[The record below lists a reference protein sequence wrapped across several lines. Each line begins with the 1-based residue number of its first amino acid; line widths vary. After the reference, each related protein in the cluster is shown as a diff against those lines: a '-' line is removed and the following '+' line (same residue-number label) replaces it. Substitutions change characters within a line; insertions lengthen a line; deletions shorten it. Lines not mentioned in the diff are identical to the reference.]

1 MSNLLRQKILLIE
14 LTVLFASI
22 TWHKNRCCI
31 HPVFTALM
39 KTELALRTVAG
50 LKEAGINFVSY
61 IPETRLSEILPVLAA
76 DDSFMLAP
84 VSSEAEAVGIAAGA
98 ALGGKRAAVYME
110 GTGLFVST
118 YNLLTVG
125 ERYGVPMLLLIAYVG
140 SFEDQRNSYLFSHYG
155 NKTKGILETLGIQ
168 YLIVDSGSQLEAR
181 IKDAVRM
188 MHSLKLPV
196 ALLFTGEFTE

>member
-1 MSNLLRQKILLIE
+1 MNIE
-14 LTVLFASI
+14 LA
-22 TWHKNRCCI
+22 N
-31 HPVFTALM
+31 
-39 KTELALRTVAG
+39 RTVAG

-76 DDSFMLAP
+76 DGSFTLVP
-84 VSSEAEAVGIAAGA
+84 VASEAEAVGIAAGA
-98 ALGGKRAAVYME
+98 SLGGKRAAVYME

-155 NKTKGILETLGIQ
+155 NKTKGILDTLGIQ
-168 YLIVDSGSQLEAR
+168 YRIVDSASQLEAR

-188 MHSLKLPV
+188 MHALKLPV

>member
-1 MSNLLRQKILLIE
+1 MN
-14 LTVLFASI
+14 V
-22 TWHKNRCCI
+22 
-31 HPVFTALM
+31 
-39 KTELALRTVAG
+39 ELANRTVAG
-50 LKEAGINFVSY
+50 LKAAGINFVSY

-98 ALGGKRAAVYME
+98 SLGGKRVAVYME

-125 ERYGVPMLLLIAYVG
+125 ERYGVPMLLLVAYVG
-140 SFEDQRNSYLFSHYG
+140 SFEDRRNSYLFSHYG

-168 YLIVDSGSQLEAR
+168 YLILESGDQLEAR

>member
-1 MSNLLRQKILLIE
+1 
-14 LTVLFASI
+14 
-22 TWHKNRCCI
+22 
-31 HPVFTALM
+31 M
-39 KTELALRTVAG
+39 KAELAHRTVAG

-61 IPETRLSEILPVLAA
+61 IPETRLSEILPLMKA
-76 DDSFMLAP
+76 DESFTLVP
-84 VSSEAEAVGIAAGA
+84 VASEAEAVGIAAGA
-98 ALGGKRAAVYME
+98 SLGGKGAAVYME

-118 YNLLTVG
+118 YNLLTIG

-155 NKTKGILETLGIQ
+155 NKTKGILEILGIQ
-168 YLIVDSGSQLEAR
+168 YLIVDSAGPLEAQ

-188 MHSLKLPV
+188 MHALKLPV

>member
-1 MSNLLRQKILLIE
+1 MN
-14 LTVLFASI
+14 V
-22 TWHKNRCCI
+22 
-31 HPVFTALM
+31 
-39 KTELALRTVAG
+39 ELANRTVAG

-125 ERYGVPMLLLIAYVG
+125 ERYGVPMLLLVAYVG

-168 YLIVDSGSQLEAR
+168 YLIVDSGESTRSANQRRRENDACVEIAGGFIVYGR
-181 IKDAVRM
+181 IYRII
-188 MHSLKLPV
+188 
-196 ALLFTGEFTE
+196 

>member
-1 MSNLLRQKILLIE
+1 MNIE
-14 LTVLFASI
+14 LA
-22 TWHKNRCCI
+22 N
-31 HPVFTALM
+31 
-39 KTELALRTVAG
+39 RTVAG

-76 DDSFMLAP
+76 DGSFLLAP
-84 VSSEAEAVGIAAGA
+84 VASEAEAVGIAAGA
-98 ALGGKRAAVYME
+98 SLGGKRAAVYME

-155 NKTKGILETLGIQ
+155 NKTKGILDTLGIQ
-168 YLIVDSGSQLEAR
+168 YLIIDSAGQLEAR

-188 MHSLKLPV
+188 MHALKLPV
-196 ALLFTGEFTE
+196 ALLFTGEFTV

>member
-1 MSNLLRQKILLIE
+1 
-14 LTVLFASI
+14 
-22 TWHKNRCCI
+22 
-31 HPVFTALM
+31 M
-39 KTELALRTVAG
+39 KPDLANRTVAA
-50 LKEAGINFVSY
+50 LKAAGITFT
-61 IPETRLSEILPVLAA
+61 ETRLSEILPLMKA
-76 DDSFMLAP
+76 DESFTLVP
-84 VSSEAEAVGIAAGA
+84 VASEAEAVGIAAGA
-98 ALGGKRAAVYME
+98 SLGGKGAAVYME

-118 YNLLTVG
+118 YNLLTIG

-168 YLIVDSGSQLEAR
+168 YLIVDSASQLEAQ

-188 MHSLKLPV
+188 MHALKLPV

>member
-1 MSNLLRQKILLIE
+1 
-14 LTVLFASI
+14 
-22 TWHKNRCCI
+22 
-31 HPVFTALM
+31 M
-39 KTELALRTVAG
+39 KAELANKTVAG
-50 LKEAGINFVSY
+50 LKAAGINFVSY
-61 IPETRLSEILPVLAA
+61 IPETRLSEILPLMAA

-98 ALGGKRAAVYME
+98 SLGGKRAAVYME

-140 SFEDQRNSYLFSHYG
+140 SFEDRRNSYLFSHYG
-155 NKTKGILETLGIQ
+155 NKTKGILDTLGIQ
-168 YLIVDSGSQLEAR
+168 YLTVASANELETR
-181 IKDAVRM
+181 IKDATRM
-188 MHSLKLPV
+188 MHALKLPV

>member
-1 MSNLLRQKILLIE
+1 MNIE
-14 LTVLFASI
+14 LA
-22 TWHKNRCCI
+22 N
-31 HPVFTALM
+31 
-39 KTELALRTVAG
+39 RTVAG

-76 DDSFMLAP
+76 DGSFTLVP
-84 VSSEAEAVGIAAGA
+84 VASEAEAVGIAAGA

-125 ERYGVPMLLLIAYVG
+125 ERYGVPMLLLVAYVG

-155 NKTKGILETLGIQ
+155 NKTKGILDTLGIQ
-168 YLIVDSGSQLEAR
+168 YLIVDSASGLEAR

-188 MHSLKLPV
+188 MHALKLPV
-196 ALLFTGEFTE
+196 ALQIKGEFTE